1 MQLSQDQ
8 VGKTDTRG
16 KGRLQR
22 WRQGGRRRQLRGT
35 FPTRRTSPEAAI
47 ENARR
52 EEMERRTF
60 VIKGTA
66 ALALGSLAVT
76 TLLLLDENFAHD
88 AVLGGIHP
96 DMTLGRDS
104 G

>member
-1 MQLSQDQ
+1 
-8 VGKTDTRG
+8 
-16 KGRLQR
+16 
-22 WRQGGRRRQLRGT
+22 
-35 FPTRRTSPEAAI
+35 
-47 ENARR
+47 
-52 EEMERRTF
+52 MERRTF
-60 VIKGTA
+60 EIKGTA

>member
-1 MQLSQDQ
+1 
-8 VGKTDTRG
+8 
-16 KGRLQR
+16 
-22 WRQGGRRRQLRGT
+22 
-35 FPTRRTSPEAAI
+35 
-47 ENARR
+47 
-52 EEMERRTF
+52 MERRTF
-60 VIKGTA
+60 EIKGTA

-88 AVLGGIHP
+88 AVLGVIYP